1 MKIFFT
7 ITVSV
12 MIFFILTSCTKDD
25 DPVSGEQKNWFVV
38 DTLGNPI
45 SGAKIVASYY
55 REVFDSTGV
64 IATLQPVS
72 KYSLISCSFYLS
84 DSAQVDLTVK
94 NYFTKDTV
102 KVLIN
107 GSIYSAG
114 YCYCM
119 WVLKNS
125 DNEYVLNGVY
135 EIELAFN
142 DILARYNCYMVCYD
156 YDGVEENELEYI
168 AETDPEGRFSFD
180 PLEQIFD
187 YEGEYVSSTLNGDVR
202 FADYVRLWAV
212 KDGYE
217 NACID
222 SLDLLGE
229 NEEIRI
235 ILKEEDDFIIEDK

>member
-1 MKIFFT
+1 MKNIASSLM
-7 ITVSV
+7 ILSV
-12 MIFFILTSCTKDD
+12 ILLLISCTKDD

-64 IATLQPVS
+64 IATLQPVD
-72 KYSLISCSFYLS
+72 KYSPLPIILSNPETGHVYL
-84 DSAQVDLTVK
+84 VVK
-94 NYFTKDTV
+94 NYYTNDIV
-102 KVLIN
+102 EVLIN
-107 GSIYSAG
+107 DTISAG
-114 YCYCM
+114 M
-119 WVLKNS
+119 FVDVSWNRKNT
-125 DNEYVLNGVY
+125 DNKYVLNGVY
-135 EIELAFN
+135 EIEQTFN
-142 DILARYNCYMVCYD
+142 DTLSMSSYQMVCYN
-156 YDGVEENELEYI
+156 YDGVDETELEYI
-168 AETDPEGRFSFD
+168 AATDSDGRFSFD

-202 FADYVRLWAV
+202 FVDYVRLWAV

-229 NEEIRI
+229 NEEIKI
-235 ILKEEDDFIIEDK
+235 ILKEEDDFIIEEK